1 MLSPS
6 FTPRDS
12 DKGEV
17 TIFPIKI
24 FFNIDILLPDSRSQ
38 MAAGT
43 Q

>member
-17 TIFPIKI
+17 TVFPIKI
-24 FFNIDILLPDSRSQ
+24 FFSIAILLSDSRSQ
-38 MAAGT
+38 MVAGT